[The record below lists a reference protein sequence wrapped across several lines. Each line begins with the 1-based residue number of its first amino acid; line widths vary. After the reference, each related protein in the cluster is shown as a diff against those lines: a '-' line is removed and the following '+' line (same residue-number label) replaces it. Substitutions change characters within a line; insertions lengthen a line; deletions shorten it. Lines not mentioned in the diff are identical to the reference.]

1 MNTET
6 PDQCDDSPLVNLKTH
21 QVSEQNE
28 QRTGSDGAGTGSE
41 AGRWAGRQI
50 YVGALGQTGR

>member
-1 MNTET
+1 MIIFLGRWVMNTET
-6 PDQCDDSPLVNLKTH
+6 PDQCGDSPLVNLKTH

-41 AGRWAGRQI
+41 AGR
-50 YVGALGQTGR
+50 